1 MEENEVVA
9 MTEEYEPMMPDG
21 YGTGDDFFADEW
33 TGRDADAPNE
43 PKQEAEPEDA
53 QADAPTTEQPEENHE
68 AQEAET
74 AAPPAEA
81 EEPAPRRL
89 RFKAKVN
96 HEDMDVDIGEDEVPA
111 LYQLA
116 KAGERW
122 KARNDTMNQQM
133 EQYVQMAKGMG
144 YATVD
149 EMIQKTAEG
158 YKAAK
163 VQELTEQGTPQSIA
177 EDYVDR
183 MMQRGAAKAPEAAPE
198 APQEEPE
205 QNTAPEHHERRIQD
219 EAQELIVARPDLKTK
234 QLPME
239 VIEAWRGGENLLNAY
254 NKYEAR
260 QKEAENQKLKKE
272 NNILKQ
278 NAAAAAKAPV
288 KGVGGGAPTDTE
300 PEDPFL
306 EGFDSDPW

>member
-1 MEENEVVA
+1 MDEQNMAAIPEEEDV
-9 MTEEYEPMMPDG
+9 MMPDG

-33 TGRDADAPNE
+33 TGQDADAQPEPEQEDEPEE
-43 PKQEAEPEDA
+43 PKE
-53 QADAPTTEQPEENHE
+53 DAPTTEQTEEDHE
-68 AQEAET
+68 AQEPEAET
-74 AAPPAEA
+74 PED
-81 EEPAPRRL
+81 APRRL
-89 RFKAKVN
+89 RFKARVDR
-96 HEDMDVDIGEDEVPA
+96 EDMDVDIGEDEVPA

-122 KARNDTMNQQM
+122 KAKNDTMRQQVEHY
-133 EQYVQMAKGMG
+133 EQIAKGMG

-163 VQELTEQGTPQSIA
+163 VQELMEQGTPQTIA

-183 MMQRGAAKAPEAAPE
+183 MMQREAAKAPDPE
-198 APQEEPE
+198 PEEPTTE
-205 QNTAPEHHERRIQD
+205 AHERNIQA
-219 EAQELIVARPDLKTK
+219 EAQELIVARPDLKTR

-239 VIEAWRGGENLLNAY
+239 VVEAWRNGENLLNAY
-254 NKYEAR
+254 NRYEAR

-288 KGVGGGAPTDTE
+288 KGVTGGAPTDTE

-306 EGFDSDPW
+306 KGFDSDPW

>member
-1 MEENEVVA
+1 MDEQNMAAIPEEEDV
-9 MTEEYEPMMPDG
+9 MMPDG

-33 TGRDADAPNE
+33 TGQDADAQPE
-43 PKQEAEPEDA
+43 PEQEAEPEKPKE
-53 QADAPTTEQPEENHE
+53 DAPTTEQPEENHE
-68 AQEAET
+68 AQEPEAET
-74 AAPPAEA
+74 PED
-81 EEPAPRRL
+81 APRRL
-89 RFKAKVN
+89 RFKARVDR
-96 HEDMDVDIGEDEVPA
+96 EDMDVDIGEDEVPA

-122 KARNDTMNQQM
+122 KAKNDTMRQQV
-133 EQYVQMAKGMG
+133 EHYEQMAKGMG

-163 VQELTEQGTPQSIA
+163 MQELMEQGTPQTIA

-183 MMQRGAAKAPEAAPE
+183 MMQREAAKAPDPEPEEPTPE
-198 APQEEPE
+198 A
-205 QNTAPEHHERRIQD
+205 HERNIQA
-219 EAQELIVARPDLKTK
+219 EAQELIVARPDLKTR

-239 VIEAWRGGENLLNAY
+239 VVEAWRNGENLLNAY
-254 NKYEAR
+254 NRYEAR

-288 KGVGGGAPTDTE
+288 KGVTGGAPTDTE

-306 EGFDSDPW
+306 KGFDSDPW

>member
-1 MEENEVVA
+1 MDEQNMAAIPEEEDV
-9 MTEEYEPMMPDG
+9 MMPDG

-33 TGRDADAPNE
+33 TGQDADAQPEPEQGAEPGE
-43 PKQEAEPEDA
+43 PKE
-53 QADAPTTEQPEENHE
+53 DAPTTEQPEEDHE
-68 AQEAET
+68 AQEAE
-74 AAPPAEA
+74 AETP
-81 EEPAPRRL
+81 EDAPRRL
-89 RFKAKVN
+89 RFKARVDR
-96 HEDMDVDIGEDEVPA
+96 EDMDVDIGEDEVPA

-122 KARNDTMNQQM
+122 KAKNDTMRQQV
-133 EQYVQMAKGMG
+133 EHYEQMAKGMG

-158 YKAAK
+158 YKATK
-163 VQELTEQGTPQSIA
+163 VQELMEQGTPQTIA

-183 MMQRGAAKAPEAAPE
+183 MMQREAAKAPNPE
-198 APQEEPE
+198 PEEP
-205 QNTAPEHHERRIQD
+205 TPESHERNIQA
-219 EAQELIVARPDLKTK
+219 EAQELIVARPDLKTR

-239 VIEAWRGGENLLNAY
+239 VVEAWRNGDNLLNAY
-254 NKYEAR
+254 NRYEAR

-288 KGVGGGAPTDTE
+288 KGVTGGAPTDTE

-306 EGFDSDPW
+306 KGFDSDPW

>member
-1 MEENEVVA
+1 MDEQNMAAIPEEEDV
-9 MTEEYEPMMPDG
+9 MMPDG

-33 TGRDADAPNE
+33 TGQDADAQPEPEQEDEPEE
-43 PKQEAEPEDA
+43 PKE
-53 QADAPTTEQPEENHE
+53 DAPTTEQTEEDHE
-68 AQEAET
+68 AQEPEAET
-74 AAPPAEA
+74 PED
-81 EEPAPRRL
+81 APRRL
-89 RFKAKVN
+89 RFKARVDR
-96 HEDMDVDIGEDEVPA
+96 EDMDVDIGEDEVPA

-122 KARNDTMNQQM
+122 KAKNDTMRQQVEHY
-133 EQYVQMAKGMG
+133 EQIAKGMG

-163 VQELTEQGTPQSIA
+163 VQELMEQGTPQTIA

-183 MMQRGAAKAPEAAPE
+183 MMQREAAKAPDP
-198 APQEEPE
+198 EPE
-205 QNTAPEHHERRIQD
+205 ETTPESHERNIQA
-219 EAQELIVARPDLKTK
+219 EAQELIVARPDLKTR

-239 VIEAWRGGENLLNAY
+239 VVEAWRNGENLLNAY
-254 NKYEAR
+254 NRYEAR

-288 KGVGGGAPTDTE
+288 KGVTGGAPTDTE

-306 EGFDSDPW
+306 KGFDSDPW

>member
-1 MEENEVVA
+1 MDEQNMAAIPEEEDV
-9 MTEEYEPMMPDG
+9 MMPDG

-33 TGRDADAPNE
+33 TGQDADAQPE
-43 PKQEAEPEDA
+43 PEQEAEPEEPKE
-53 QADAPTTEQPEENHE
+53 DAPTTEQTEEDHE
-68 AQEAET
+68 AQEPEAET
-74 AAPPAEA
+74 PED
-81 EEPAPRRL
+81 APRRL
-89 RFKAKVN
+89 RFKARVDR
-96 HEDMDVDIGEDEVPA
+96 EDMDVDIGEDEVPA

-122 KARNDTMNQQM
+122 KAKNDTMRQQVEHY
-133 EQYVQMAKGMG
+133 EQIAKGMG

-163 VQELTEQGTPQSIA
+163 VQELMEQGTPKTIA

-183 MMQRGAAKAPEAAPE
+183 MMQREAAKAPDPE
-198 APQEEPE
+198 PEEP
-205 QNTAPEHHERRIQD
+205 TPESHERNIQA
-219 EAQELIVARPDLKTK
+219 EAQELIVARPDLKTR

-239 VIEAWRGGENLLNAY
+239 VVEAWRNGENLLNAY
-254 NKYEAR
+254 NRYEAR

-288 KGVGGGAPTDTE
+288 KGVTGGAPTDTE

-306 EGFDSDPW
+306 KGFDSDPW

>member
-1 MEENEVVA
+1 MDEQNMAAIPEEEDV
-9 MTEEYEPMMPDG
+9 MMPDG

-33 TGRDADAPNE
+33 TGQDADAQPE
-43 PKQEAEPEDA
+43 PEQEAEPEKPKE
-53 QADAPTTEQPEENHE
+53 DAPTTEQPGENHE
-68 AQEAET
+68 AQEPEAET
-74 AAPPAEA
+74 PED
-81 EEPAPRRL
+81 APRRL
-89 RFKAKVN
+89 RFKARVDR
-96 HEDMDVDIGEDEVPA
+96 EDMDVDIGEDEVPA

-122 KARNDTMNQQM
+122 KAKNDTMRQQV
-133 EQYVQMAKGMG
+133 EHYEQMAKGMG

-163 VQELTEQGTPQSIA
+163 VQELMEQGTPQTIA

-183 MMQRGAAKAPEAAPE
+183 MMQREAAKAPDPEPEEPTPE
-198 APQEEPE
+198 A
-205 QNTAPEHHERRIQD
+205 HERNIQA
-219 EAQELIVARPDLKTK
+219 EAQELIVARPDLKTR

-239 VIEAWRGGENLLNAY
+239 VVEAWRNGENLLNAY
-254 NKYEAR
+254 NRYEAR

-288 KGVGGGAPTDTE
+288 KGVTGGAPTDTE

-306 EGFDSDPW
+306 KGFDSDPW

>member
-1 MEENEVVA
+1 MDEQNMAAIPEEEDV
-9 MTEEYEPMMPDG
+9 MLPDG

-33 TGRDADAPNE
+33 TGQDADAQPE
-43 PKQEAEPEDA
+43 PEQEAEPEKPKE
-53 QADAPTTEQPEENHE
+53 DAPTTEQPEEDHE
-68 AQEAET
+68 AQEPEAET
-74 AAPPAEA
+74 PED
-81 EEPAPRRL
+81 APRRL
-89 RFKAKVN
+89 RFKARVDR
-96 HEDMDVDIGEDEVPA
+96 EDMDVDIGEDEVPA

-122 KARNDTMNQQM
+122 KAKNDTMRQQVEHY
-133 EQYVQMAKGMG
+133 EQIAKGMG

-163 VQELTEQGTPQSIA
+163 VQELMEQGTPQTIA

-183 MMQRGAAKAPEAAPE
+183 MMQREAAKAPDP
-198 APQEEPE
+198 EPE
-205 QNTAPEHHERRIQD
+205 EHTPESHERNIQA
-219 EAQELIVARPDLKTK
+219 EAQELIVARPDLKTR

-239 VIEAWRGGENLLNAY
+239 VVEAWRNGENLLNAY
-254 NKYEAR
+254 NRYESR

-288 KGVGGGAPTDTE
+288 KGVTGGAPTDTE

-306 EGFDSDPW
+306 KGFDSDPW

>member
-1 MEENEVVA
+1 MDEQNMAAIPEEEDV
-9 MTEEYEPMMPDG
+9 MMPDG

-33 TGRDADAPNE
+33 TGQDADAQPE
-43 PKQEAEPEDA
+43 PEQEAEPEKPKE
-53 QADAPTTEQPEENHE
+53 DAPTTEQSEEDHE
-68 AQEAET
+68 AQEPEAET
-74 AAPPAEA
+74 PED
-81 EEPAPRRL
+81 APRRL
-89 RFKAKVN
+89 RFKARVDR
-96 HEDMDVDIGEDEVPA
+96 EDMDVDIGEDEVPA

-122 KARNDTMNQQM
+122 KAKNDTMRQQV
-133 EQYVQMAKGMG
+133 EHYEQMAKGMG

-163 VQELTEQGTPQSIA
+163 VQELMEQGTPQTIA

-183 MMQRGAAKAPEAAPE
+183 MMQREAAKAPDPEPEEPTPE
-198 APQEEPE
+198 A
-205 QNTAPEHHERRIQD
+205 HERNIQA
-219 EAQELIVARPDLKTK
+219 EAQELIVARPDLKMQ

-239 VIEAWRGGENLLNAY
+239 VVEAWRNGENLLNAY
-254 NKYEAR
+254 NQYEAR

-288 KGVGGGAPTDTE
+288 KGVTGGAPTDTE

-306 EGFDSDPW
+306 KGFDSDPW

>member
-1 MEENEVVA
+1 MDEQNMAAIPEEEDV
-9 MTEEYEPMMPDG
+9 MMPDG

-33 TGRDADAPNE
+33 TGQDADAQP
-43 PKQEAEPEDA
+43 EPE
-53 QADAPTTEQPEENHE
+53 QEPEPEKPKEDAPTTEQPEEDHE
-68 AQEAET
+68 VQEPEAET
-74 AAPPAEA
+74 PED
-81 EEPAPRRL
+81 APRRL
-89 RFKAKVN
+89 RFKARVDR
-96 HEDMDVDIGEDEVPA
+96 EDMDVDIGEDEVPA

-122 KARNDTMNQQM
+122 KAKNDTMRQQV
-133 EQYVQMAKGMG
+133 EHYEQMAKGMG

-163 VQELTEQGTPQSIA
+163 VQELMEQGTPQTIA

-183 MMQRGAAKAPEAAPE
+183 MMQREAAKAPDPEPEEPTPE
-198 APQEEPE
+198 A
-205 QNTAPEHHERRIQD
+205 HERNIQA
-219 EAQELIVARPDLKTK
+219 EAQELIVARPDLKTR

-239 VIEAWRGGENLLNAY
+239 VVEAWRNGENLLNAY
-254 NKYEAR
+254 NRYEAR
-260 QKEAENQKLKKE
+260 QKEAENQKLKRE

-288 KGVGGGAPTDTE
+288 KGVTGGAPTDTE

-306 EGFDSDPW
+306 KGFDSDPW

>member
-1 MEENEVVA
+1 MDEQNMAAIPEEEDV
-9 MTEEYEPMMPDG
+9 MMPDG

-33 TGRDADAPNE
+33 TGQDADAQPE
-43 PKQEAEPEDA
+43 PEQEAEPEKPEE
-53 QADAPTTEQPEENHE
+53 DAPTTEQPKEDHE
-68 AQEAET
+68 AQEPEAET
-74 AAPPAEA
+74 PED
-81 EEPAPRRL
+81 APRRL
-89 RFKAKVN
+89 RFKARVDR
-96 HEDMDVDIGEDEVPA
+96 EDMDVDIGEDEVPA

-122 KARNDTMNQQM
+122 KAKNDTMRQQV
-133 EQYVQMAKGMG
+133 EHYEQMAKGMG

-163 VQELTEQGTPQSIA
+163 VQELMEQGTPQTIA

-183 MMQRGAAKAPEAAPE
+183 MMQREAAKAPDPE
-198 APQEEPE
+198 PEEP
-205 QNTAPEHHERRIQD
+205 TPESHERNIQA
-219 EAQELIVARPDLKTK
+219 EAQELIVARPDLKMQ

-239 VIEAWRGGENLLNAY
+239 VVEAWRKGDNLLNAY
-254 NKYEAR
+254 NQYEAR

-288 KGVGGGAPTDTE
+288 KGVTGGAPTDTE

-306 EGFDSDPW
+306 KGFDSDPW

>member
-1 MEENEVVA
+1 MDEQNMAAIPEEEDV
-9 MTEEYEPMMPDG
+9 MMPDG

-33 TGRDADAPNE
+33 TGQDADAQPE
-43 PKQEAEPEDA
+43 PEQEAEPEEPKE
-53 QADAPTTEQPEENHE
+53 DAPTTEQTEEDHE
-68 AQEAET
+68 AQEPEAET
-74 AAPPAEA
+74 PGD
-81 EEPAPRRL
+81 APRRL
-89 RFKAKVN
+89 RFKARVDR
-96 HEDMDVDIGEDEVPA
+96 EDMDVDIGEDEVPA

-122 KARNDTMNQQM
+122 KAKNDTMRQQV
-133 EQYVQMAKGMG
+133 EHYEQMAKGMG

-163 VQELTEQGTPQSIA
+163 VQELMEQGTPQTIA

-183 MMQRGAAKAPEAAPE
+183 MMQREAEKAPDPEPEESTPE
-198 APQEEPE
+198 A
-205 QNTAPEHHERRIQD
+205 HERNIQA
-219 EAQELIVARPDLKTK
+219 EAQELIVARPDLKTR

-239 VIEAWRGGENLLNAY
+239 VVEAWRNGENLLNAY
-254 NKYEAR
+254 NRYEAR

-288 KGVGGGAPTDTE
+288 KGVTGGAPTDTE

-306 EGFDSDPW
+306 KGFDSDPW

>member
-1 MEENEVVA
+1 
-9 MTEEYEPMMPDG
+9 
-21 YGTGDDFFADEW
+21 
-33 TGRDADAPNE
+33 
-43 PKQEAEPEDA
+43 
-53 QADAPTTEQPEENHE
+53 
-68 AQEAET
+68 
-74 AAPPAEA
+74 
-81 EEPAPRRL
+81 
-89 RFKAKVN
+89 
-96 HEDMDVDIGEDEVPA
+96 MDVDIGEDEVPA

-133 EQYVQMAKGMG
+133 EQYAQMAKGMG

-205 QNTAPEHHERRIQD
+205 QNTAPEHHDRRIQD

-306 EGFDSDPW
+306 KGFDSDPW

>member
-1 MEENEVVA
+1 MDEQNMAAISEEEDV
-9 MTEEYEPMMPDG
+9 MMPDG

-33 TGRDADAPNE
+33 TGQDADAQPE
-43 PKQEAEPEDA
+43 PEQEAEPGEPKE
-53 QADAPTTEQPEENHE
+53 DAPTTEQPEEDHE
-68 AQEAET
+68 AQEPEAET
-74 AAPPAEA
+74 PED
-81 EEPAPRRL
+81 APRRL
-89 RFKAKVN
+89 RFKARVDR
-96 HEDMDVDIGEDEVPA
+96 EDMDVDIGEDEVPA

-122 KARNDTMNQQM
+122 KAKNDTMRQQV
-133 EQYVQMAKGMG
+133 EHYEQMAKGMG

-158 YKAAK
+158 YKATK
-163 VQELTEQGTPQSIA
+163 VQELMEQGTPQTIA

-183 MMQRGAAKAPEAAPE
+183 MMQREAAKAPNPE
-198 APQEEPE
+198 PEEP
-205 QNTAPEHHERRIQD
+205 TPESHERNIQA
-219 EAQELIVARPDLKTK
+219 EAQELIVARPDLKTR

-239 VIEAWRGGENLLNAY
+239 VVEAWRNGENLLNAY
-254 NKYEAR
+254 NRYEAR

-288 KGVGGGAPTDTE
+288 KGVTGGAPTDTE

-306 EGFDSDPW
+306 KGFDSDPW

>member
-1 MEENEVVA
+1 MDEQNMAAIPEEEDV
-9 MTEEYEPMMPDG
+9 MMPDG

-33 TGRDADAPNE
+33 TGQDADAQPE
-43 PKQEAEPEDA
+43 PEQEAEPEKPKE
-53 QADAPTTEQPEENHE
+53 DAPTTEQPEEDHE
-68 AQEAET
+68 AQEPEAET
-74 AAPPAEA
+74 PED
-81 EEPAPRRL
+81 APRRL
-89 RFKAKVN
+89 RFKARVDR
-96 HEDMDVDIGEDEVPA
+96 EDMDVDIGEDEVPA

-122 KARNDTMNQQM
+122 KAKNDTMRQQVEHY
-133 EQYVQMAKGMG
+133 EQIAKGMG

-163 VQELTEQGTPQSIA
+163 VQELMEQGTPQTIA

-183 MMQRGAAKAPEAAPE
+183 MMQREAAKATDPEP
-198 APQEEPE
+198 EEP
-205 QNTAPEHHERRIQD
+205 TPESHERNIQA
-219 EAQELIVARPDLKTK
+219 EAQELIVARPDLKTR

-239 VIEAWRGGENLLNAY
+239 VVEAWRNGENLLNAY
-254 NKYEAR
+254 NRYEAR

-288 KGVGGGAPTDTE
+288 KGVTGGAPTDTE

-306 EGFDSDPW
+306 KGFDSDPW

>member
-1 MEENEVVA
+1 MDEQNMAAIPEEEDV
-9 MTEEYEPMMPDG
+9 MMPDG

-33 TGRDADAPNE
+33 TGQDADAQPE
-43 PKQEAEPEDA
+43 PEQEAEPEEPKE
-53 QADAPTTEQPEENHE
+53 DAPTTEQTEEDHE
-68 AQEAET
+68 AQEPEAET
-74 AAPPAEA
+74 PED
-81 EEPAPRRL
+81 APRRL
-89 RFKAKVN
+89 RFKARVDR
-96 HEDMDVDIGEDEVPA
+96 EDMDVDIGEDEVPA

-122 KARNDTMNQQM
+122 KAKNDTMRQQVEHY
-133 EQYVQMAKGMG
+133 EQIAKGMG

-163 VQELTEQGTPQSIA
+163 VQELMEQGTPQTIA

-183 MMQRGAAKAPEAAPE
+183 MMQREAAKAPDPE
-198 APQEEPE
+198 PEEPTLE
-205 QNTAPEHHERRIQD
+205 AHERNIQA
-219 EAQELIVARPDLKTK
+219 EAQELIVARPDLKTR

-239 VIEAWRGGENLLNAY
+239 VVEAWRNGENLLNAY
-254 NKYEAR
+254 NRYEAR

-288 KGVGGGAPTDTE
+288 KGVTGGAPTDTE

-306 EGFDSDPW
+306 KGFDSDPW

>member
-1 MEENEVVA
+1 MDEQNMAVIPEEEDV
-9 MTEEYEPMMPDG
+9 MMPDG

-33 TGRDADAPNE
+33 TGQDADAQPE
-43 PKQEAEPEDA
+43 PEQEAEPEKPKE
-53 QADAPTTEQPEENHE
+53 DAPITEQPEEDHE
-68 AQEAET
+68 AQEPEAET
-74 AAPPAEA
+74 PED
-81 EEPAPRRL
+81 APRRL
-89 RFKAKVN
+89 RFKARVDR
-96 HEDMDVDIGEDEVPA
+96 EDMDVDIGEDEVPA

-122 KARNDTMNQQM
+122 KAKNDTMRQQV
-133 EQYVQMAKGMG
+133 EHYEQMAKGMG

-149 EMIQKTAEG
+149 EMIQKAAEG
-158 YKAAK
+158 YKSAK
-163 VQELTEQGTPQSIA
+163 VQELMEQGTPQTIA

-183 MMQRGAAKAPEAAPE
+183 MMQREAAKAPDPEPEEPTPE
-198 APQEEPE
+198 A
-205 QNTAPEHHERRIQD
+205 HERNIQA
-219 EAQELIVARPDLKTK
+219 EAQELIVARPDLKTR

-239 VIEAWRGGENLLNAY
+239 VVEAWRNGENLLNAY
-254 NKYEAR
+254 NRYEAR

-288 KGVGGGAPTDTE
+288 KGVTGGAPTDTE

-306 EGFDSDPW
+306 KGFDSDPW

>member
-1 MEENEVVA
+1 MDEQNMAAIPEEEDV
-9 MTEEYEPMMPDG
+9 MMPDG

-33 TGRDADAPNE
+33 TGQDADAQP
-43 PKQEAEPEDA
+43 EPE
-53 QADAPTTEQPEENHE
+53 QESEPEKPKEDAPTTEQTEEDHE
-68 AQEAET
+68 AQEPEAET
-74 AAPPAEA
+74 PED
-81 EEPAPRRL
+81 APRRL
-89 RFKAKVN
+89 RFKARVDR
-96 HEDMDVDIGEDEVPA
+96 EDMDVDIGEDEVPA

-122 KARNDTMNQQM
+122 KAKNDTMRQQVEHY
-133 EQYVQMAKGMG
+133 EQIAKGMG

-163 VQELTEQGTPQSIA
+163 VQELMEQGTPQTIA

-183 MMQRGAAKAPEAAPE
+183 MMQREAAKAPDPEPEEPTPE
-198 APQEEPE
+198 A
-205 QNTAPEHHERRIQD
+205 HERNIQA
-219 EAQELIVARPDLKTK
+219 EAQELIVARPDLKTR

-239 VIEAWRGGENLLNAY
+239 VVEAWRNGENLLNAY
-254 NKYEAR
+254 NRYEAR

-288 KGVGGGAPTDTE
+288 KGVTGGAPTDTE

-306 EGFDSDPW
+306 KGFDSDPW

>member
-1 MEENEVVA
+1 MDEQNMAAIPEEEDV
-9 MTEEYEPMMPDG
+9 MMPDG

-33 TGRDADAPNE
+33 TGQDADAQPEPEQEAKPEE
-43 PKQEAEPEDA
+43 PKE
-53 QADAPTTEQPEENHE
+53 DAPTTEQPEENHE
-68 AQEAET
+68 AQEPEAET
-74 AAPPAEA
+74 PED
-81 EEPAPRRL
+81 APRRL
-89 RFKAKVN
+89 RFKARVDR
-96 HEDMDVDIGEDEVPA
+96 EDMDVDIGEDEVPA

-122 KARNDTMNQQM
+122 KAKNDTMRQQV
-133 EQYVQMAKGMG
+133 EHYEQMAKGMG

-158 YKAAK
+158 YKSAK
-163 VQELTEQGTPQSIA
+163 VQELMEQGTPQTIA

-183 MMQRGAAKAPEAAPE
+183 MMQREAAKAPDPEPEEPTPE
-198 APQEEPE
+198 A
-205 QNTAPEHHERRIQD
+205 HERNIQA
-219 EAQELIVARPDLKTK
+219 EAQELIVARPDLKTR

-239 VIEAWRGGENLLNAY
+239 VVEAWRNGDNLLNAY
-254 NKYEAR
+254 NRYEAR

-288 KGVGGGAPTDTE
+288 KGVTGGAPTDTE

-306 EGFDSDPW
+306 KGFDSDPW

>member
-1 MEENEVVA
+1 
-9 MTEEYEPMMPDG
+9 
-21 YGTGDDFFADEW
+21 
-33 TGRDADAPNE
+33 
-43 PKQEAEPEDA
+43 
-53 QADAPTTEQPEENHE
+53 
-68 AQEAET
+68 
-74 AAPPAEA
+74 
-81 EEPAPRRL
+81 
-89 RFKAKVN
+89 
-96 HEDMDVDIGEDEVPA
+96 MDVDIGEDEVPA

-122 KARNDTMNQQM
+122 KAKNDTMRQQV
-133 EQYVQMAKGMG
+133 EHYEQMAKGMG

-163 VQELTEQGTPQSIA
+163 VQELMEQGTPQTIA

-183 MMQRGAAKAPEAAPE
+183 MMQREAAKAPDPEPEEPTPE
-198 APQEEPE
+198 A
-205 QNTAPEHHERRIQD
+205 HERNIQA
-219 EAQELIVARPDLKTK
+219 EAQELIVARPDLKTR

-239 VIEAWRGGENLLNAY
+239 VVEAWRNGENLLNAY
-254 NKYEAR
+254 NRYEAR

-288 KGVGGGAPTDTE
+288 KGVTGGAPTDTE
-300 PEDPFL
+300 PGRSLPERV
-306 EGFDSDPW
+306 

>member
-1 MEENEVVA
+1 MDEQNMAAIPEEEDV
-9 MTEEYEPMMPDG
+9 MMPDG

-33 TGRDADAPNE
+33 TGQDADAQPEPEQEDEPEE
-43 PKQEAEPEDA
+43 PKE
-53 QADAPTTEQPEENHE
+53 DAPTTGQTEADHE
-68 AQEAET
+68 AQEPEAET
-74 AAPPAEA
+74 PED
-81 EEPAPRRL
+81 APRRL
-89 RFKAKVN
+89 RFKARVDR
-96 HEDMDVDIGEDEVPA
+96 EDMDVDIGEDEVPA

-122 KARNDTMNQQM
+122 KAKNDTMRQQVEHY
-133 EQYVQMAKGMG
+133 EQIAKGMG

-163 VQELTEQGTPQSIA
+163 VQELMEQGTPQTIA

-183 MMQRGAAKAPEAAPE
+183 MMQREAAKAPDPE
-198 APQEEPE
+198 PEEP
-205 QNTAPEHHERRIQD
+205 TPESHERNIQA
-219 EAQELIVARPDLKTK
+219 EAQELIVARPDLKTR

-239 VIEAWRGGENLLNAY
+239 VVEAWRNGENLRNAY
-254 NKYEAR
+254 NRYEAR

-288 KGVGGGAPTDTE
+288 KGVTGGAPTDTE

-306 EGFDSDPW
+306 KGFDSDPW

>member
-1 MEENEVVA
+1 MDEQNMAAIPEEEDV
-9 MTEEYEPMMPDG
+9 MMPDG

-33 TGRDADAPNE
+33 TGQDADAQPE
-43 PKQEAEPEDA
+43 PEQEAEPEKPKE
-53 QADAPTTEQPEENHE
+53 DAPTTEQPEENHE
-68 AQEAET
+68 AQEPEAET
-74 AAPPAEA
+74 PED
-81 EEPAPRRL
+81 APRRL
-89 RFKAKVN
+89 RFKARVDR
-96 HEDMDVDIGEDEVPA
+96 EDMDVDIGEDEVPA

-122 KARNDTMNQQM
+122 KAKNDTMRQQV
-133 EQYVQMAKGMG
+133 EHYEQMAKGMG

-163 VQELTEQGTPQSIA
+163 VQELMEQGTPQTIA

-183 MMQRGAAKAPEAAPE
+183 MMQREAAKAPDPTPE
-198 APQEEPE
+198 A
-205 QNTAPEHHERRIQD
+205 HERNIQA
-219 EAQELIVARPDLKTK
+219 EAQELIVARPDLKTR

-239 VIEAWRGGENLLNAY
+239 VVEAWRNGENLLNAY
-254 NKYEAR
+254 NRYEAR

-288 KGVGGGAPTDTE
+288 KGVTGGAPTDTE

-306 EGFDSDPW
+306 KGFDSDPW

>member
-1 MEENEVVA
+1 MDEQNMAVIPEEEDV
-9 MTEEYEPMMPDG
+9 MMPDG

-33 TGRDADAPNE
+33 TGQDADAQPE
-43 PKQEAEPEDA
+43 PEQEAEPEKPKE
-53 QADAPTTEQPEENHE
+53 DAPTTEQTEDDHE
-68 AQEAET
+68 AQEPEAET
-74 AAPPAEA
+74 PED
-81 EEPAPRRL
+81 APRRL
-89 RFKAKVN
+89 RFKARVDR
-96 HEDMDVDIGEDEVPA
+96 EDMDVDIGEDEVPA

-122 KARNDTMNQQM
+122 KAKNDTMRQQV
-133 EQYVQMAKGMG
+133 EHYEQMAKGMG

-158 YKAAK
+158 YKSAK
-163 VQELTEQGTPQSIA
+163 VQELMEQGTPQTIA

-183 MMQRGAAKAPEAAPE
+183 MMQREAAKAPDPEPEEPKPE
-198 APQEEPE
+198 A
-205 QNTAPEHHERRIQD
+205 HERNIQA
-219 EAQELIVARPDLKTK
+219 EAQELIVARPDLKTR

-239 VIEAWRGGENLLNAY
+239 VVEAWRNGENLLNAY
-254 NKYEAR
+254 NRYEAR

-288 KGVGGGAPTDTE
+288 KGVTGGAPTDTE

-306 EGFDSDPW
+306 KGFDSDPW

>member
-1 MEENEVVA
+1 MDEQNMAAIPEEEDV
-9 MTEEYEPMMPDG
+9 MLPDG

-33 TGRDADAPNE
+33 TGQDADAQPE
-43 PKQEAEPEDA
+43 PEQEAEPEEPKE
-53 QADAPTTEQPEENHE
+53 DAPTTEQTEEDHE
-68 AQEAET
+68 AQEPEAET
-74 AAPPAEA
+74 PED
-81 EEPAPRRL
+81 APRRL
-89 RFKAKVN
+89 RFKARVDR
-96 HEDMDVDIGEDEVPA
+96 EDMDVDIGEDEVPA

-122 KARNDTMNQQM
+122 KAKNDTMRQQVEHY
-133 EQYVQMAKGMG
+133 EQIAKGMG

-163 VQELTEQGTPQSIA
+163 VQELMEQGTPQTIA

-183 MMQRGAAKAPEAAPE
+183 MMQREAAKAPDPEPEEPTPE
-198 APQEEPE
+198 A
-205 QNTAPEHHERRIQD
+205 HERNIQA
-219 EAQELIVARPDLKTK
+219 EAQELIVARPDLKTR

-239 VIEAWRGGENLLNAY
+239 VVEAWRNGENLLNAY
-254 NKYEAR
+254 NRYEAR

-288 KGVGGGAPTDTE
+288 KGVTGGAPTDTE

-306 EGFDSDPW
+306 KGFDSDPW

>member
-1 MEENEVVA
+1 MDEQNMAAIPEEEDV
-9 MTEEYEPMMPDG
+9 MMPDG

-33 TGRDADAPNE
+33 TGQDADAQPE
-43 PKQEAEPEDA
+43 PEQDAEPEKPEE
-53 QADAPTTEQPEENHE
+53 DAPTTEQPEEDHE
-68 AQEAET
+68 AQEPEAET
-74 AAPPAEA
+74 PED
-81 EEPAPRRL
+81 APRRL
-89 RFKAKVN
+89 RFKARVDR
-96 HEDMDVDIGEDEVPA
+96 EDMDVDIGEDEVPA

-122 KARNDTMNQQM
+122 KAKNDTMRQQV
-133 EQYVQMAKGMG
+133 EHYEQMAKGMG

-158 YKAAK
+158 YKATK
-163 VQELTEQGTPQSIA
+163 VQELMEQGTPQTIA

-183 MMQRGAAKAPEAAPE
+183 MMQREAAKAPDPE
-198 APQEEPE
+198 PEEP
-205 QNTAPEHHERRIQD
+205 TPDAHERNIQA
-219 EAQELIVARPDLKTK
+219 EAQELIVARPDLKTR

-239 VIEAWRGGENLLNAY
+239 VVEAWRNGDNLLNAY
-254 NKYEAR
+254 NRYEAR

-288 KGVGGGAPTDTE
+288 KGVTGGAPTDTE

-306 EGFDSDPW
+306 KGFDSDPW

>member
-1 MEENEVVA
+1 MDEQNMAAISEEEDV
-9 MTEEYEPMMPDG
+9 MMPDG

-33 TGRDADAPNE
+33 TGQDADAQPE
-43 PKQEAEPEDA
+43 PEQEAEPEKPKE
-53 QADAPTTEQPEENHE
+53 DAPTTEQPEEDHE
-68 AQEAET
+68 AQEPEAET
-74 AAPPAEA
+74 PED
-81 EEPAPRRL
+81 APRRL
-89 RFKAKVN
+89 RFKARVDR
-96 HEDMDVDIGEDEVPA
+96 EDMDVDIGEDEVPA

-122 KARNDTMNQQM
+122 KAKNDTMRQQV
-133 EQYVQMAKGMG
+133 EHYEQMAKGMG

-158 YKAAK
+158 YKSAK
-163 VQELTEQGTPQSIA
+163 VQELMEQGTPQTIA

-183 MMQRGAAKAPEAAPE
+183 MMQREAAKAPDPEPEEPTPE
-198 APQEEPE
+198 A
-205 QNTAPEHHERRIQD
+205 HERNIQA
-219 EAQELIVARPDLKTK
+219 EAQELIVARPDLKTR

-239 VIEAWRGGENLLNAY
+239 VVEAWRNGENLLNAY
-254 NKYEAR
+254 NRYEAR

-288 KGVGGGAPTDTE
+288 KGVTGGAPTDTE

-306 EGFDSDPW
+306 KGFDSDPW

>member
-1 MEENEVVA
+1 MDEQNMAAIPEEEDV
-9 MTEEYEPMMPDG
+9 MMPDG

-33 TGRDADAPNE
+33 TGQDADAQPE
-43 PKQEAEPEDA
+43 PEQEAEPEEPKE
-53 QADAPTTEQPEENHE
+53 DAPTTEQTEEDHE
-68 AQEAET
+68 AQEPEAET
-74 AAPPAEA
+74 PEN
-81 EEPAPRRL
+81 APRRL
-89 RFKAKVN
+89 RFKARVDR
-96 HEDMDVDIGEDEVPA
+96 EDMDVDIGEDEVPA

-122 KARNDTMNQQM
+122 KAKNDTMRQQVEHY
-133 EQYVQMAKGMG
+133 EQIAKGMG

-163 VQELTEQGTPQSIA
+163 VQELMEQGTPQTIA

-183 MMQRGAAKAPEAAPE
+183 MMQREAAKAPDPEPEEPTPE
-198 APQEEPE
+198 A
-205 QNTAPEHHERRIQD
+205 HERNIQA
-219 EAQELIVARPDLKTK
+219 EAQELIVARPDLKTR

-239 VIEAWRGGENLLNAY
+239 VVEAWRNGENLLNAY
-254 NKYEAR
+254 NRYEAR

-288 KGVGGGAPTDTE
+288 KGVTGGAPTDTE

-306 EGFDSDPW
+306 KGFDSDPW

>member
-1 MEENEVVA
+1 MDEQNMAAIPEEEDV
-9 MTEEYEPMMPDG
+9 MMPDG

-33 TGRDADAPNE
+33 TGQDADAQPE
-43 PKQEAEPEDA
+43 PEQEAEPEKPKE
-53 QADAPTTEQPEENHE
+53 DAPTTEQPEENHE
-68 AQEAET
+68 AQEPEAET
-74 AAPPAEA
+74 PED
-81 EEPAPRRL
+81 APRRL
-89 RFKAKVN
+89 RFKARV
-96 HEDMDVDIGEDEVPA
+96 DMDVDIGEDEVPA

-122 KARNDTMNQQM
+122 KAKNDTMRQQV
-133 EQYVQMAKGMG
+133 EHYEQMAKGMG

-163 VQELTEQGTPQSIA
+163 VQELMEQGTPQTIA

-183 MMQRGAAKAPEAAPE
+183 MMQREAAKAPDPEPEEPTPE
-198 APQEEPE
+198 A
-205 QNTAPEHHERRIQD
+205 HERNIQA
-219 EAQELIVARPDLKTK
+219 EAQELIVARPDLKTR

-239 VIEAWRGGENLLNAY
+239 VVEAWRNGENLLNAY
-254 NKYEAR
+254 NRYEAR

-288 KGVGGGAPTDTE
+288 KGVTGGAPTDTE

-306 EGFDSDPW
+306 KGFDSDPW

>member
-1 MEENEVVA
+1 MDEQNMAAIPEEEDV
-9 MTEEYEPMMPDG
+9 MMPDG

-33 TGRDADAPNE
+33 TGQDADAQPE
-43 PKQEAEPEDA
+43 PEQEAEPEEPKE
-53 QADAPTTEQPEENHE
+53 DAPTTEQTEEDHE
-68 AQEAET
+68 AQEPEAET
-74 AAPPAEA
+74 PED
-81 EEPAPRRL
+81 APRRL
-89 RFKAKVN
+89 RFKARVDR
-96 HEDMDVDIGEDEVPA
+96 EDMDVDIGEDEVPA

-122 KARNDTMNQQM
+122 KAKNDTMRQQVEHY
-133 EQYVQMAKGMG
+133 EQIAKGMG

-163 VQELTEQGTPQSIA
+163 VQELMEQGTPQTIA

-183 MMQRGAAKAPEAAPE
+183 MMQRDAAKAPDPE
-198 APQEEPE
+198 PEEPTLE
-205 QNTAPEHHERRIQD
+205 AHERNIQA
-219 EAQELIVARPDLKTK
+219 EAQELIVARPDLKTR

-239 VIEAWRGGENLLNAY
+239 VVEAWRNGENLLNAY
-254 NKYEAR
+254 NRYEAR

-288 KGVGGGAPTDTE
+288 KGVTGGAPTDTE

-306 EGFDSDPW
+306 KGFDSDPW

>member
-1 MEENEVVA
+1 MDEQNMAAIPEEEDV
-9 MTEEYEPMMPDG
+9 MLPDG

-33 TGRDADAPNE
+33 TGQDADAQPE
-43 PKQEAEPEDA
+43 PEQEAEPEEPKE
-53 QADAPTTEQPEENHE
+53 DAPTTEQTEEDHE
-68 AQEAET
+68 AQEPEAET
-74 AAPPAEA
+74 PED
-81 EEPAPRRL
+81 APRRL
-89 RFKAKVN
+89 RFKARVDR
-96 HEDMDVDIGEDEVPA
+96 EDMDVDIGEDEVPA

-122 KARNDTMNQQM
+122 KAKNDTMRQQVEHY
-133 EQYVQMAKGMG
+133 EQIAKGMG

-163 VQELTEQGTPQSIA
+163 VQELMEQGTPQTIA

-183 MMQRGAAKAPEAAPE
+183 MMQREAEKAPDPE
-198 APQEEPE
+198 PEEP
-205 QNTAPEHHERRIQD
+205 TPESHERNIQA
-219 EAQELIVARPDLKTK
+219 EAQELIVARPDLKTR

-239 VIEAWRGGENLLNAY
+239 VVEAWRNGENLLNAY
-254 NKYEAR
+254 NRYEAR

-288 KGVGGGAPTDTE
+288 KGVTGGAPTDTE

-306 EGFDSDPW
+306 KGFDSDPW